1 VKRERERERVEQAAS
16 SRTRAPEHLERMIVT
31 VAIHRRI
38 ISLSRFASQSL
49 WSTSRVRLLCS
60 SSKAIP
66 PPVSMADRIAEIHAN
81 AVVERGER
89 RDSEMGDDWADTFV
103 DSTPKFDPSTYNK
116 RELAH
121 RLESHKLLA
130 TSLICLRPWP
140 SRVMW
145 QEFSISFPTFHCSS
159 SSSIELSCVW

>member
-1 VKRERERERVEQAAS
+1 
-16 SRTRAPEHLERMIVT
+16 MIAT
-31 VAIHRRI
+31 VVIHRRI

-49 WSTSRVRLLCS
+49 WSTSRGKLC

-66 PPVSMADRIAEIHAN
+66 PPVLMADRISELHAN

-121 RLESHKLLA
+121 RLDS
-130 TSLICLRPWP
+130 
-140 SRVMW
+140 
-145 QEFSISFPTFHCSS
+145 
-159 SSSIELSCVW
+159 